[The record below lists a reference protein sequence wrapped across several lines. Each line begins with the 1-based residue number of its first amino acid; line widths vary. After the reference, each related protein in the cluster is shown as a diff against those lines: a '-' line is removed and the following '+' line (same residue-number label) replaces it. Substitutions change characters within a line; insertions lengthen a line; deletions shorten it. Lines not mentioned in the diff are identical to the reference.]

1 LATQS
6 RDKWLGGAADY
17 RTANNRAVDP
27 AAEVLGV
34 TATRLVA
41 ADPRRPR
48 DVPKE
53 LAMTKKILML
63 VVAVL
68 ALVVTIGSAS
78 AGKGGNSA
86 PSSGSSI
93 AIASINGGLL
103 SASSG
108 SQTAKLG
115 DTLAFATTVERLA
128 GNEYPMV
135 ALTCY
140 QDVNHDGTV
149 NTSITGPDIVFGLL
163 DQPGATFQLGGWS
176 PWTVTYGGGAA
187 TCRADLDA
195 YGWKGGQESIR
206 VLATTGDFAVSG

>member
-1 LATQS
+1 
-6 RDKWLGGAADY
+6 
-17 RTANNRAVDP
+17 
-27 AAEVLGV
+27 
-34 TATRLVA
+34 
-41 ADPRRPR
+41 
-48 DVPKE
+48 
-53 LAMTKKILML
+53 MTKKILML
-63 VVAVL
+63 VSAVL

-86 PSSGSSI
+86 PSSGSGSSI
-93 AIASINGGLL
+93 AIASINGGVV
-103 SASSG
+103 SAASG

-115 DTLAFATTVERLA
+115 DALAFATSVERLA
-128 GNEYPMV
+128 GNEYPLV
-135 ALTCY
+135 SLTCY

-149 NTSITGPDIVFGLL
+149 NTSITGPDIVFGDL
-163 DQPGATFQLGGWS
+163 DKPDATFELGGWS